1 MKRESSAMNDAGTEA
16 TPARQ
21 SVFLAIKKVG
31 WETNIGK
38 LEERTVRLSPLL
50 RNALAG

>member
-1 MKRESSAMNDAGTEA
+1 MNDAGTEA

-21 SVFLAIKKVG
+21 SVSLAIKRVG

-38 LEERTVRLSPLL
+38 LEARTARLGPLL